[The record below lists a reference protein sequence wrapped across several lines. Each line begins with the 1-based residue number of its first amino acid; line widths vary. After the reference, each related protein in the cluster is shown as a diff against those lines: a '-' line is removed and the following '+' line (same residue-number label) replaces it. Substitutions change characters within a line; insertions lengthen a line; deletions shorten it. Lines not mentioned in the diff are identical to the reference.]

1 MKTLWRIGALLTALS
16 AFGCGDDGGDGSDGD
31 GGMPDAAAETCSD
44 GVQNQD
50 ETDTDC
56 GGVCGATCEPGDT
69 CGADGDCTTD
79 DCDGTCQ
86 PLASCD
92 DGVLNGMETDVDCGG
107 PMCMGCAEGEACTED
122 DDCAAGVCGSSDT
135 CVPSFTIGGTVTG
148 VDGTGMVLQNNGG
161 DDLSISEDGAF
172 TFATAIGSGDDY
184 EVTVLS
190 GPGEQECAVSF
201 GRGTV
206 TADVTDVAVD
216 CITTPDDIADAF
228 GLTEG
233 VEVRWSSVDSTLE
246 TDEDICDAGG
256 TMWFTFSA
264 PTAGN
269 YTTYGT
275 GSDHDTEIAWS
286 ESLTGPLGDCN
297 DDANDSYDAVDALL
311 TLAVDEQRYV
321 QVGLNS
327 SDARGTGGIG
337 VVEVVSAPDAFAD
350 AIDLSFRTG
359 APTAVAGIAFTGD
372 EGVETDEA
380 DACGGETLAGES
392 AWLTFTPPTSGS
404 WMLESKSNDS
414 TDIALYTGSAVDDLT
429 LVHCATQDHLAFV
442 TELTAGETYRV
453 RIGNDDGDAIHTVIR
468 AERVLP
474 PLAASLVDADGDG
487 SSTNLGEFSDLAIVD
502 GEPAIAYYDA
512 TNGELRYAERSGG
525 TWTEAVIDADG
536 DGTSTDV
543 GTWASLAVLDSGEPA
558 VAYYDETNQ
567 ELRYAERSGGTW
579 TDVLVDADGE
589 GTSTEVGLEPSLI
602 VLASGN
608 PAISYQDATA
618 GELRYAER
626 DSGTWSDVLVDADGE
641 GTSTDV
647 GYNSSLVELSA
658 GPAIAYVDR
667 EVDSLRFARRESG
680 TWSDELVYEDLEG
693 DNLSAANVVLDS
705 EGNPVLSAT
714 DTDQAN
720 HVVAWWNGSDWDID
734 WDYADRNLAELDFE
748 CASPRMLIDESDRLM
763 LFWTDCNYSGTM
775 AISIRESDGS
785 WAVRPVASQHVAP
798 TDASFEGSIGLWD
811 TESFGVAWLPS
822 GEMIVSFQDD
832 YLGSLWVAEGN

>member
-1 MKTLWRIGALLTALS
+1 MNTVRVIGAALALLL
-16 AFGCGDDGGDGSDGD
+16 AFGCGDDGGDVGDGD
-31 GGMPDAAAETCSD
+31 GGTPDAATATCSD
-44 GVQNQD
+44 GIQNQD
-50 ETDTDC
+50 ESDTDC

-86 PLASCD
+86 PLASCE
-92 DGVLNGMETDVDCGG
+92 DGVANGMETDVDCGG
-107 PMCMGCAEGEACTED
+107 PMCMGCAEGDMCTED
-122 DDCAAGVCGSSDT
+122 DDCAAGVCGSGGT

-148 VDGTGMVLQNNGG
+148 VDGAGMVLQNDGG
-161 DDLSISEDGAF
+161 DDLSITEDGVFA
-172 TFATAIGSGDDY
+172 FATAVGSGDDY
-184 EVTVLS
+184 DVTVLS
-190 GPGEQECAVSF
+190 GPGEQDCTVSF

-206 TADVTDVAVD
+206 SADVTDVAVD
-216 CITTPDDIADAF
+216 CVTTPDDIADAF

-246 TDEDICDAGG
+246 DGEDVCDEGG
-256 TMWFTFSA
+256 TMWFTFTA

-286 ESLTGPLGDCN
+286 ESLAGPLGDCN

-311 TLAVDEQRYV
+311 PLAADDQRYV

-337 VVEVVSAPDAFAD
+337 VVEVVDAPDAFAD
-350 AIDLSFRTG
+350 AVALTLRAG

-380 DACGGETLAGES
+380 DACGGETLAAES

-414 TDIALYTGSAVDDLT
+414 TDIALYSGSAVDDLT
-429 LVHCATQDHLAFV
+429 LVHCATTDHLAFV
-442 TELTAGETYRV
+442 ADLSAGETYRIRV
-453 RIGNDDGDAIHTVIR
+453 GNADGDAIHSVIR
-468 AERVLP
+468 AERVLA
-474 PLAASLVDADGDG
+474 PLSASLVDADGDG

-502 GEPAIAYYDA
+502 GEPAIAYYDG
-512 TNGELRYAERSGG
+512 TNGELRYAARSGG
-525 TWTEAVIDADG
+525 TWTDVLVDADG

-543 GTWASLAVLDSGEPA
+543 GLWVSLAVLDSGEPA
-558 VAYYDETNQ
+558 VAYYDRINR
-567 ELRYAERSGGTW
+567 ELRYAERSGGSW

-589 GTSTEVGLEPSLI
+589 GTSTEVGLDPSLI
-602 VLASGN
+602 VLSSGN
-608 PAISYQDATA
+608 PAISYRDVTA

-626 DSGTWSDVLVDADGE
+626 ESGTWSDVLVDADGD

-647 GYNSSLVELSA
+647 GRDTSLIELPA
-658 GPAIAYVDR
+658 GPAISYVDQ
-667 EVDSLRFARRESG
+667 DASALRFARRESG
-680 TWSDELVYEDLEG
+680 SWSDELAFEDAEG
-693 DNLSAANVVLDS
+693 DQLRAANVVLDS

-714 DTDQAN
+714 DTNQAN
-720 HVVAWWNGSDWDID
+720 HVIAWWNGSSWDID

-748 CASPRMLIDESDRLM
+748 CSTPRMLIDESDRLM
-763 LFWTDCNYSGTM
+763 LFWTDCNYSGAM
-775 AISIRESDGS
+775 AISIRDTDGA

-798 TDASFEGSIGLWD
+798 ADASFEGSVAVWNAQ
-811 TESFGVAWLPS
+811 SFGVAWLPS
-822 GEMIVSFQDD
+822 GEMIVSFQDN
-832 YLGSLWVAEGN
+832 YLESLWVAEGS